1 MVKCGKKMVKIVH
14 VIMRFWI
21 DREDK
26 ERVEN
31 EAKLLG
37 LKASSFLRL
46 LVKQYFGGFY
56 LERDRRG
63 EQAEKVSTYKLGDN

>member
-1 MVKCGKKMVKIVH
+1 MVETMQ

-21 DREDK
+21 DQEDK
-26 ERVEN
+26 KRVEN

-46 LVKQYFGGFY
+46 LIKQYFGGFY
-56 LERDRRG
+56 LERDKG
-63 EQAEKVSTYKLGDN
+63 DGQTEKVLTYKLRDD

>member
-1 MVKCGKKMVKIVH
+1 MQ

-26 ERVEN
+26 EQVEN
-31 EAKLLG
+31 EAKRLG

-46 LVKQYFGGFY
+46 LIKQYFGGFY
-56 LERDRRG
+56 LERQRRG
-63 EQAEKVSTYKLGDN
+63 EQGEKVLTYKLREG